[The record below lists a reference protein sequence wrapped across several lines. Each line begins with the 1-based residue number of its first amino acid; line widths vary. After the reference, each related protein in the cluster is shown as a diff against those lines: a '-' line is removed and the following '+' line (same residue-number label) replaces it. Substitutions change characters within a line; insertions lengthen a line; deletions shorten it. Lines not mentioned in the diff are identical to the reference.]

1 MAAGFSGTR
10 QPVDRDEQ
18 TWQAGIPSRH
28 AHAPRYLVLLTVA
41 ESSFFPVPP
50 DVMLAPMVLARRD
63 RAWYFAAL
71 TTGASVLGGLFGYLI
86 GMYLYAQVGEYL
98 VQFYNAEDAFSEIY
112 DWFEAYG
119 IWVILVAGFTPIPY
133 KLFTITAGI
142 LSMALIP
149 FLLFSLIGR
158 GARFFLV
165 AALIFWGGEPL
176 ERMIQKYV
184 DLIGWIA
191 VFLVVLLYVFYLR

>member
-1 MAAGFSGTR
+1 MRIFGWLY
-10 QPVDRDEQ
+10 DRAMH
-18 TWQAGIPSRH
+18 WSRH
-28 AHAPRYLVLLTVA
+28 AHAPRYLAGLTFA

-50 DVMLAPMVLARRD
+50 DVMLAPMVLARRE
-63 RAWYFAAL
+63 RAWYLATL

-86 GMYLYAQVGEYL
+86 GMYLYNHVGER
-98 VQFYNAEDAFSEIY
+98 VVEFYHAEEAFIELHS
-112 DWFEAYG
+112 WFEAYG

-142 LSMALIP
+142 LSMTLVP
-149 FLLFSLIGR
+149 FLLFSLVGR

-176 ERMIQKYV
+176 ERVIRKYI
-184 DLIGWIA
+184 DLIGWI
-191 VFLVVLLYVFYLR
+191 VLIVLVLLYLVYVR

>member
-1 MAAGFSGTR
+1 MRIFGWLY
-10 QPVDRDEQ
+10 DRAIR
-18 TWQAGIPSRH
+18 WSRH
-28 AHAPRYLVLLTVA
+28 AHAPRYLAGLTFA

-50 DVMLAPMVLARRD
+50 DVMLAPMVLARRE
-63 RAWYFAAL
+63 RAWYLATL

-86 GMYLYAQVGEYL
+86 GMYLYTQVGER
-98 VQFYNAEDAFSEIY
+98 VIEFYHAEEAFIEIHS
-112 DWFEAYG
+112 WFEAYG

-142 LSMALIP
+142 LSMTLVP
-149 FLLFSLIGR
+149 FLLFSFVGR

-176 ERMIQKYV
+176 ERVIRKYI
-184 DLIGWIA
+184 DLIGWFVLIVLA
-191 VFLVVLLYVFYLR
+191 LLYFVYVR